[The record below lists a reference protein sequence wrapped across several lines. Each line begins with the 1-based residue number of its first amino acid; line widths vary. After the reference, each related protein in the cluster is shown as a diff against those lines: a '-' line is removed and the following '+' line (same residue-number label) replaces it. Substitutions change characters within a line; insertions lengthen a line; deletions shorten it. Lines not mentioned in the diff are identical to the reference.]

1 MPYNP
6 DDDTSQ
12 IVRLKSGNFAASDN
26 EGTRKIFRTRYEAE
40 EWLWN
45 RNWGVVPK
53 DKKYDRDTVKDER
66 EASWKDVREKG
77 LGLLEDDLVDV
88 YKLNYG
94 SISAQVLGYHDL
106 YDTYV
111 SSRAHVYQG
120 NPVAKALWSCTCEWG
135 QWCNSGHRPHDGPNS
150 TGSVKVQ
157 NRFCS
162 HAYAAYTILL
172 TYRRDHVNIGLSDYD
187 FSPEQRGELP
197 GFARK

>member
-1 MPYNP
+1 MAYSP
-6 DDDTSQ
+6 DDDLSQ
-12 IVRLKSGNFAASDN
+12 IRELQSGNFAATDN
-26 EGTRKIFRTRYEAE
+26 EGNRKIFRTRFEAE

-45 RNWGVVPK
+45 RNWGVLRR
-53 DKKYDRDTVKDER
+53 DRKYEDDVVR
-66 EASWKDVREKG
+66 EASWQDVRQKG
-77 LGLLEDDLVDV
+77 LSFVEDDLVDV
-88 YKLNYG
+88 YKMNYG
-94 SISAQVLGYHDL
+94 SISTQVLGFHDL
-106 YDTYV
+106 YDVYV

-120 NPVAKALWSCTCEWG
+120 NPVASALWSCTCEWG

-187 FSPEQRGELP
+187 YSPEQRGELP
-197 GFARK
+197 AFRHSS